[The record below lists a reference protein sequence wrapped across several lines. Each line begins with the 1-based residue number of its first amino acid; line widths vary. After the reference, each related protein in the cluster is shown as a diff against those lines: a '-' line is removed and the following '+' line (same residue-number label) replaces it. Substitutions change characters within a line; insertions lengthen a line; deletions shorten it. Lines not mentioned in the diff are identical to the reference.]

1 VTSPS
6 TTSTRTSQSAARTR
20 RDADSAADG
29 DRTEAPA
36 DGGREEARTS
46 NGVRADHL
54 TFDAHRDLLTEL
66 RAQEQEQARRQLSAA
81 AESSEDAVAGLVR
94 GVVTIV
100 RGVLP
105 TALTRPEEVIE
116 TTYALADQGLRV
128 MRRLALAVTGGVRDV
143 IV

>member
-1 VTSPS
+1 MTSPS
-6 TTSTRTSQSAARTR
+6 TTTTRTPQNAARTR
-20 RDADSAADG
+20 RDADSAPDG
-29 DRTEAPA
+29 DRTEAQAKTSDGETA
-36 DGGREEARTS
+36 DRLVLDAR
-46 NGVRADHL
+46 
-54 TFDAHRDLLTEL
+54 RDLLTEL
-66 RAQEQEQARRQLSAA
+66 RAQEQDQARRQLSAA

-128 MRRLALAVTGGVRDV
+128 IRRLALAVTGGVRDV
-143 IV
+143 VV